1 MHPNGSDR
9 DDMRT
14 TDFITRLETEMP
26 GQHRV
31 LAPLGSAE
39 LERWLAKWPRK
50 LMPEDLLL
58 LLQQANGIQF
68 WVSEGSPQGYLRLL
82 SLRDIDSAREAIW
95 GEHSRE
101 MAPEDLPYPLWL
113 AVGVNQD
120 QTSYVVL
127 DTDSQRY
134 YLMDSCS
141 ADLNNPVGESVE
153 HLLDY
158 VWKDWVKGLHLTDA
172 A

>member
-1 MHPNGSDR
+1 MHLIASGC

-14 TDFITRLETEMP
+14 TDFITRLVTEMP

-31 LAPLGSAE
+31 LAPLESAE

-68 WVSEGSPQGYLRLL
+68 WVSEGSPLGYLRLL

-101 MAPEDLPYPLWL
+101 MAVEDIPYPHWL
-113 AVGVNQD
+113 AIGGNQD

-134 YLMDSCS
+134 YLMDSCG

-153 HLLDY
+153 KLLDF
-158 VWKDWVKGLHLTDA
+158 VWQDWVEGLHVAGA